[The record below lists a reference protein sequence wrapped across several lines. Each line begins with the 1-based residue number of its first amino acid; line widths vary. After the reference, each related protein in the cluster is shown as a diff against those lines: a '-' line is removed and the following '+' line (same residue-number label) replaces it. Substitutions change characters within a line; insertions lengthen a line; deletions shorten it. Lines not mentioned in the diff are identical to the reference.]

1 MKDDK
6 IGPGINNLCKIV
18 SNFVVV
24 TSLYGCRKGSV
35 NRCGWKV
42 KGAEEG
48 WVISVVSLGLNH
60 THFPPAFLKLKFV
73 TQNKNKTFK
82 ISQ

>member
-6 IGPGINNLCKIV
+6 IGHGINNLRKIV

-48 WVISVVSLGLNH
+48 WVISVVYLGLNH
-60 THFPPAFLKLKFV
+60 THFS
-73 TQNKNKTFK
+73 TS
-82 ISQ
+82 ISKAEVCDTKQK